1 MPQVCRN
8 REEDPMPFDGEDR
21 LAARFLCEVAFID
34 FSDARD
40 PDTSRQLEAA
50 FARDGGQA
58 VGRPA
63 RFR

>member
-1 MPQVCRN
+1 
-8 REEDPMPFDGEDR
+8 MPFDGEDR